1 MSTNIKSSVKESEN
15 NEHRVVAPIIVAG
28 NNFEPSVEYKNW
40 WLFTRKKKVEK
51 ENIVLN
57 GIFNTYGGGD
67 AVSFFSIIV
76 IEIWGLYNLNLLIDN
91 ALLSSGMFVVDA
103 LFAILAHIWHK
114 DLLLAKNRL
123 ELAKFDIIYLEG
135 IPPKH
140 EKERE
145 KQKIS
150 KYEFLT
156 WFFNVLIICLAG
168 FKIFSYIGNN
178 TPDTPFALNLLI
190 ILSYIIVAVLHIRST
205 GYYLC
210 EVIRKFRYNSEYN
223 KHLHTE
229 DSKATIK
236 SHRKFNIN
244 QHIQE
249 NHEALVL
256 LAEGLGFNQPKPQP
270 VINFRDVIVGQHY
283 IKDNVLVTWGIL
295 DDNDLITLINAQATK
310 IQKKYL
316 AIYGLLH
323 QLEILDA
330 PVNTEKN
337 NNDNLLDPLT
347 IPESDSISN

>member
-1 MSTNIKSSVKESEN
+1 MPVNIKNPANETGN
-15 NEHRVVAPIIVAG
+15 NEHRVVAPIIIAG

-40 WLFTRKKKVEK
+40 WLFTRKKKVVI
-51 ENIVLN
+51 ENITLN
-57 GIFNTYGGGD
+57 GVFNTYGGGD
-67 AVSFFSIIV
+67 AISFFSIIV
-76 IEIWGLYNLNLLIDN
+76 IEIWGLYNLNLLIEN
-91 ALLSSGMFVVDA
+91 VLLSSGMFFIDA
-103 LFAILAHIWHK
+103 LFAILAHVWAK

-123 ELAKFDIIYLEG
+123 ELAKFDIIYMEG
-135 IPPKH
+135 IPPKQQ
-140 EKERE
+140 KERE
-145 KQKIS
+145 KQKIA
-150 KYEFLT
+150 KYEYLT
-156 WFFNVLIICLAG
+156 WFFNLLIIGLAG
-168 FKIFSYIGNN
+168 FKIFSYLGNN

-210 EVIRKFRYNSEYN
+210 ELIRKFRYNSEYN
-223 KHLHTE
+223 KHLHQE
-229 DSKATIK
+229 ESRATIK

-249 NHEALVL
+249 NHEALVV
-256 LAEGLGFNQPKPQP
+256 LAQGLGFNQPNPQP

-283 IKDNVLVTWGIL
+283 IKNDVLVTWGIL
-295 DDNDLITLINAQATK
+295 EDNDLITLINAQSTK

-337 NNDNLLDPLT
+337 TNENLLDPLT
-347 IPESDSISN
+347 IPQADNSI